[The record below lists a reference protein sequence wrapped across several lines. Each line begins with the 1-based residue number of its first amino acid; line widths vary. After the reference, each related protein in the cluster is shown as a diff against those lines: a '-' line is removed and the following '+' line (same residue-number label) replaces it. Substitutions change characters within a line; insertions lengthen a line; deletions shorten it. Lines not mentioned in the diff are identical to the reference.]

1 MVDYLL
7 GNVKVTYEVAAIFF
21 DLIIVVFLHLI
32 SGEDTKTARAF
43 RKMAYCTLLITLA
56 EVFAPLDMFLPRGL
70 GWRILRDYIE
80 GTQFLFEHFVLYFFA
95 LYITRL
101 TDHKPPRFL
110 LYVNN
115 LVLLYSIILMGT
127 NPFTHLVF
135 NFDPVQWKFVSG
147 PLYIWGGYMPAVY
160 FGLYA
165 LVIYIYEFKNMMD
178 RERYAILF
186 TIMMVFGVSIMQPML
201 GGKLKL
207 VALFTSL
214 GVFILY
220 LALETRDYQKL
231 LSTQNALMEAREE
244 AASAN
249 KAKSVFIAS
258 LSHEI
263 RTPMNA
269 ILGINEVILRN
280 SKEPNVLSYSGDM
293 KKAGTSLLSIIN
305 DVLDVSKME
314 AGQFTIVE
322 ENYHLDEMVDKLAKK
337 LSDGL
342 LGKKVECQL
351 RVKEDLPDEL
361 YGDEERLTQVL
372 SNIIDNAIKYTKRG
386 IIVFDV
392 AGEREDDYVHLDF
405 TVTDTGVGIREED
418 MADLF
423 KNFKRMDMENNRSIE
438 GTGLGLS
445 IAKQIMTLM
454 GGTIEVKSTYGK
466 GSIFTVHISQ
476 KIMSDMTVEQHRQN
490 VLNGVADKKRL
501 RHATGKHFLVVD
513 DNEINLKV
521 ADAFLNQS
529 KATIKTMSDSS
540 EALKELSS
548 VKYDL
553 IFLDD
558 LMPGLN
564 GPALLLRI
572 RRYDNNPNAHTPAV
586 IMTAKTSKRDRKE
599 YGRMGFEGFVSKP
612 LVEEE
617 VAEVVNRLI

>member
-7 GNVKVTYEVAAIFF
+7 RNNKVTYEVAAIFF

-43 RKMAYCTLLITLA
+43 RRMAYCTLLITLS
-56 EVFAPLDMFLPRGL
+56 EVFAPLDLYLPRGFF
-70 GWRILRDYIE
+70 WRVLRDYIE
-80 GTQFLFEHFVLYFFA
+80 GTQFIFEHFVLYFFA

-101 TDHKPPRFL
+101 TNHEPP
-110 LYVNN
+110 LYLMYLNN
-115 LVLLYSIILMGT
+115 MVLLYSIVIMGT

-135 NFDPVQWKFVSG
+135 NFDPVQCKFTSG
-147 PLYIWGGYMPAVY
+147 PMYLWGGYLPAVY
-160 FGLYA
+160 FGIYA
-165 LVIYIYEFKNMMD
+165 LVIYLKEFKNMMH
-178 RERYAILF
+178 RERYAIFF
-186 TIMMVFGVSIMQPML
+186 TIMLVFGVSALQPTL
-201 GGKLKL
+201 QGKLKL

-220 LALETRDYQKL
+220 LALETRDYQRL
-231 LSTQNALMEAREE
+231 LSTQNKLMEAREE
-244 AASAN
+244 AANAN

-280 SKEPNVLSYSGDM
+280 SKEQNVLNYSRDM
-293 KKAGTSLLSIIN
+293 KKAGTALLSIIN

-314 AGQFTIVE
+314 AGQFNIVE
-322 ENYHLDEMVDKLAKK
+322 ENYHLDEMVDGLAQK

-342 LGKKVECQL
+342 AKKKVEYQL

-361 YGDEERLTQVL
+361 YGDEDRLSQVL
-372 SNIIDNAIKYTKRG
+372 SNIIDNAVKYTKRG

-392 AGEREDDYVHLDF
+392 SGEVEGDYVHLDF

-418 MADLF
+418 MGELF

-445 IAKQIMTLM
+445 IAKQILTLM

-476 KIMSDMTVEQHRQN
+476 KIISDMTVEQHRQN
-490 VLNGVADKKRL
+490 MLNGVADKKRL
-501 RHATGKHFLVVD
+501 KHATGKRFLVVD
-513 DNEINLKV
+513 DNEMNLKV

-529 KATIKTMSDSS
+529 KASIKTMKDSE
-540 EALKELSS
+540 EALKELATIP
-548 VKYDL
+548 YDL

-558 LMPGLN
+558 LMPRLN
-564 GPALLLRI
+564 GPALLLRT
-572 RRYDNNPNAHTPAV
+572 RKFENNPNAHTPAI
-586 IMTAKTSKRDRKE
+586 IMTAKTSKRDKKE
-599 YGRMGFEGFVSKP
+599 YERMGFEGFIAKP

-617 VAEVVNRLI
+617 VAEVVNRFI

>member
-7 GNVKVTYEVAAIFF
+7 DNIKVTYEVAAIFF
-21 DLIIVVFLHLI
+21 DLIIVIFLHLI
-32 SGEDTKTARAF
+32 SGEDNKTARSF
-43 RKMAYCTLLITLA
+43 RCMAYCALLITLA
-56 EVFAPLDMFLPRGL
+56 EVFAPLDLYLPRGY
-70 GWRILRDYIE
+70 GWSVLRDYIE
-80 GTQFLFEHFVLYFFA
+80 GTQFLTEHFVLYFFA

-101 TDHKPPRFL
+101 TNHRGPRFI

-115 LVLLYSIILMGT
+115 LVLLYSIILMTT

-135 NFDPVQWKFVSG
+135 NFDPVQWRFTSG
-147 PLYIWGGYMPAVY
+147 PLYIWGGYAPAVY

-165 LVIYIYEFKNMMD
+165 LVIFIREFKNMMQ
-178 RERYAILF
+178 RERYAIFF
-186 TIMMVFGVSIMQPML
+186 TIMMVFGVSAVQPTL
-201 GGKLKL
+201 KGQIKL

-231 LSTQNALMEAREE
+231 LYTQNKLMEAREE

-269 ILGINEVILRN
+269 ILGINEIILQN
-280 SKEPNVLSYSGDM
+280 SKEANVLNYSRDM
-293 KKAGTSLLSIIN
+293 KKAGTALLSIIN

-322 ENYHLDEMVDKLAKK
+322 ENYHLDEMVDNLAKK
-337 LSDGL
+337 LADGL
-342 LGKKVECQL
+342 TNKKVECQL
-351 RVKEDLPDEL
+351 RIKEDLPDEL
-361 YGDEERLTQVL
+361 YGDEERLNQVL

-392 AGEREDDYVHLDF
+392 SGEVEDDFVHLDF
-405 TVTDTGVGIREED
+405 TVTDTGVGIKEED

-445 IAKQIMTLM
+445 IAKQILSLM

-476 KIMSDMTVEQHRQN
+476 KIMSDMTVQQHKQN
-490 VLNGVADKKRL
+490 VLNGVADKKRIK
-501 RHATGKHFLVVD
+501 HAQGKRFLVVD
-513 DNEINLKV
+513 DNEMNLKV

-529 KATIKTMSDSS
+529 KATVKTMKDSQ
-540 EALKELSS
+540 EALKELATF
-548 VKYDL
+548 KYDL

-564 GPALLLRI
+564 GPALLLRT
-572 RRYDNNPNAHTPAV
+572 RRSEANPNSHTPAV

-599 YGRMGFEGFVSKP
+599 YERMGFEGYIAKP
-612 LVEEE
+612 MVEEE
-617 VAEVVNRLI
+617 VAEVVNSLI

>member
-7 GNVKVTYEVAAIFF
+7 GNNKVTYEVAAIFF

-43 RKMAYCTLLITLA
+43 RRMAYCTLLITLS
-56 EVFAPLDMFLPRGL
+56 EVFAPLDLYLPRGFF
-70 GWRILRDYIE
+70 WRVLRDYIE

-101 TDHKPPRFL
+101 TNHEPP
-110 LYVNN
+110 LYILYMNN
-115 LVLLYSIILMGT
+115 MVLIYSIVIMGT

-135 NFDPVQWKFVSG
+135 GFDPIQWKFTSG
-147 PLYIWGGYMPAVY
+147 PMYLLGGYLPAVY
-160 FGLYA
+160 FGVYA
-165 LVIYIYEFKNMMD
+165 LVIFLKEFKNMMH
-178 RERYAILF
+178 RERYAIFF
-186 TIMMVFGVSIMQPML
+186 TIMLVFGVSALQPTL
-201 GGKLKL
+201 QGKLKL

-220 LALETRDYQKL
+220 LALETRDYQRL
-231 LSTQNALMEAREE
+231 LSTQNKLMEAREE
-244 AASAN
+244 AANAN

-280 SKEPNVLSYSGDM
+280 SKEQNVLNYSRDM
-293 KKAGTSLLSIIN
+293 KKAGTALLSIIN

-314 AGQFTIVE
+314 AGQFNIVE
-322 ENYHLDEMVDKLAKK
+322 ENYHLDEMVDGLAQK

-342 LGKKVECQL
+342 AKKKVEYQL
-351 RVKEDLPDEL
+351 RIKEDLPDEL
-361 YGDEERLTQVL
+361 YGDEDRLSQVL
-372 SNIIDNAIKYTKRG
+372 SNIIDNAVKYTKRG

-392 AGEREDDYVHLDF
+392 GGEVEGDYVHLDF

-418 MADLF
+418 MGELF

-445 IAKQIMTLM
+445 IAKQILTLM

-476 KIMSDMTVEQHRQN
+476 KIISDMTVEQHRQN
-490 VLNGVADKKRL
+490 MLNGVADKKRL
-501 RHATGKHFLVVD
+501 KHATGKRFLVVD
-513 DNEINLKV
+513 DNEMNLKV

-529 KATIKTMSDSS
+529 KASVKTMKDSE
-540 EALKELSS
+540 EALKELATIP
-548 VKYDL
+548 YDL

-564 GPALLLRI
+564 GPALLLRT
-572 RRYDNNPNAHTPAV
+572 RRFENNPNAHTPAI
-586 IMTAKTSKRDRKE
+586 IMTAKTSKRDKKE
-599 YGRMGFEGFVSKP
+599 YERMGFEGFIAKP

-617 VAEVVNRLI
+617 VAEVVNRFI